1 MKTSILSFLGLKCL
15 VIGLILVSATHVHG
29 QYANWYTI
37 TDTDGTGHLVTY
49 TGGWV
54 AIGAQ
59 EAAGN
64 RLTVQS
70 QNAVWN
76 IRLVNSDVGGA
87 TWRVGSS
94 STGWDAGGGKFLIS
108 NTGSSGTSAFA
119 IDPSSNVGIGTV
131 DPKSKLHV
139 NGNVRSLGLY
149 IGLSNTEPVPA
160 DYQLA
165 VVGKA
170 IAQEMVVKLKANWP
184 DYVFA
189 DNYKLPPLLEVERY
203 IREKKHLPGV
213 PSAETVA
220 EQGLSLGEMNA
231 VLLKKVEELTLYVID
246 LKKEVEALKA
256 KK

>member
-1 MKTSILSFLGLKCL
+1 M
-15 VIGLILVSATHVHG
+15 IGLMLFCGTHGHG
-29 QYANWYTI
+29 QYANWYTT

-59 EAAGN
+59 DAAGN

-94 STGWDAGGGKFLIS
+94 SNGWDAGGGKFLIS

-119 IDPSSNVGIGTV
+119 INASNNVGIGTI
-131 DPKSKLHV
+131 DPKSKLDV
-139 NGNVRSLGLY
+139 NGNVRSLGMY
-149 IGLSNTEPVPA
+149 IGLSTAEAVPA
-160 DYQLA
+160 GYQLA

-170 IAQEMVVKLKANWP
+170 VAEEVVVKLKANWP
-184 DYVFA
+184 DYVFE
-189 DNYKLPPLLEVERY
+189 DTYKLPPLLEVERY
-203 IREKKHLPGV
+203 IREHKHLPGV
-213 PSAETVA
+213 PSAETVS

-231 VLLKKVEELTLYVID
+231 ALLKKVEELTLYVIE
-246 LKKEVEALKA
+246 LKKEVDVLKA
-256 KK
+256 NK